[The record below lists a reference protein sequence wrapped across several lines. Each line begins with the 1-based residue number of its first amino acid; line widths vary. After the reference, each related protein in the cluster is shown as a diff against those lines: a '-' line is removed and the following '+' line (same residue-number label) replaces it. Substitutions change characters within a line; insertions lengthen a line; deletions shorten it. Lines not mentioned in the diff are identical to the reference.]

1 MTDMMRRWEMDGIG
15 RDRLT
20 LRERPMP
27 RPGRHEVLVKVG
39 AVSLNHRDKMVVE
52 SGRGLVLDF
61 PFTPGSDLAGQI
73 VALGEDVER
82 FAIGDRVISCF
93 TPEWI
98 DGGRAGTARTPAY
111 RTLGGFFAGVLA
123 EYVVLPAGWLVA
135 TPVTLDDAQ
144 ASTLPCAALTAWF
157 ALVERG
163 GVRAGDT
170 VLIRGTGGVAL
181 FGLQFAKLHGA
192 TVIVSCSPEKIDRV
206 LALGAD
212 HAIDRHRGDEL
223 EALYVLT
230 HEHGADHTLET
241 VGGNYLGQSV
251 QTASVGGR
259 IYQIGALDGFDIS
272 FPAMPLM
279 MKDVTI
285 QGIGTGHRRALEDMV
300 RAVARTGMTPV
311 IDHRFQLGDLQ
322 KALDRL
328 EAGPFGKIV
337 IDMTDGATAGVIAP
351 LPIS

>member
-1 MTDMMRRWEMDGIG
+1 MTDMMRRWEMDGLG
-15 RDRLT
+15 RDHLA
-20 LRERPMP
+20 LRERPIP
-27 RPGRHEVLVKVG
+27 APGQHEVLIKVD
-39 AVSLNHRDKMVVE
+39 AVSLNHRDKMVVD
-52 SGRGLVLDF
+52 SGRGLALDF

-73 VALGEDVER
+73 VARGGGAKR
-82 FAIGDRVISCF
+82 FHVGDRVISCF

-98 DGGRAGTARTPAY
+98 DGVRPGNAHTPAY

-123 EYVVLPAGWLVA
+123 EYVVLPEDWLVA
-135 TPVTLDDAQ
+135 APATLNDAQ

-192 TVIVSCSPEKIDRV
+192 TVLITCSPEKIERV

-212 HAIDRHRGDEL
+212 HAIDRHRSDEL
-223 EALYVLT
+223 EALYALT
-230 HEHGADHTLET
+230 GDRGADQILET
-241 VGGNYLGQSV
+241 VGGAYLARSV
-251 QTASVGGR
+251 LAAAVGGR
-259 IYQIGALDGFDIS
+259 ISQIGALDRFENS
-272 FPAMPLM
+272 SPAMPLM

-300 RAVARTGMTPV
+300 RAVARTGITPV
-311 IDHRFQLGDLQ
+311 IDSRFALADLPA
-322 KALDRL
+322 ALERL
-328 EAGPFGKIV
+328 DAGPFGKIV
-337 IDMTDGATAGVIAP
+337 IDVAGEREEGRSA
-351 LPIS
+351 

>member
-1 MTDMMRRWEMDGIG
+1 MMDMMRRWEMDGVG

-27 RPGRHEVLVKVG
+27 VPGRNEVLVKVG
-39 AVSLNHRDKMVVE
+39 AVSLNHRDKLVIE
-52 SGRGLVLDF
+52 SGRGLALDF
-61 PFTPGSDLAGQI
+61 PFTPGSDLAGRI
-73 VALGEDVER
+73 VATGDDVER
-82 FAIGDRVISCF
+82 FAVGHRVISCF

-98 DGGRAGTARTPAY
+98 DGARAGTARTPAY

-123 EYVVLPAGWLVA
+123 EYVVLPEDWLVA
-135 TPVTLDDAQ
+135 APATLDDAQ

-192 TVIVSCSPEKIDRV
+192 TVLVSCSPEKIDRV

-212 HAIDRHRGDEL
+212 HAIDRRRVDGL
-223 EALYVLT
+223 EALYALT
-230 HEHGADHTLET
+230 DDRGANHILET
-241 VGGNYLGQSV
+241 VGGACLGQSV
-251 QTASVGGR
+251 QAAAVGGR
-259 IYQIGALDGFDIS
+259 ISQIGALDGFDIS
-272 FPAMPLM
+272 SPAMPLM
-279 MKDVTI
+279 MKDVMI

-300 RAVARTGMTPV
+300 RAVARTGMVPV
-311 IDHRFQLGDLQ
+311 IDRRFPLANLPD
-322 KALDRL
+322 ALDRL
-328 EAGPFGKIV
+328 DAGPFGKIV
-337 IDMTDGATAGVIAP
+337 IDMTDEAAAGA
-351 LPIS
+351 SE